1 MQLSSPQRNIANDPS
16 RFKVV
21 CAGRRFGKTFLSM
34 REICYRARH
43 PGKEIF
49 YITTS
54 YRAAKMILWKPLKNR
69 LLDLRWASKINES
82 ELSIQL
88 VNGSTI
94 SLKGSEDPNRL
105 RGVSLDYAV
114 IDEAAE
120 VHLGELWGE
129 ILRPALA
136 DRRGDAMFIG
146 TPKSKNNAFYDLWV
160 NAQTTPDWRAWQYTT
175 LDGGFVRAE
184 EIEAAKADMTEK
196 QFRQEFLASFET
208 DDSQVAYN
216 FSREPHTIDIP
227 ADINTNVIHVGC
239 DFNVNPMSATIAVQ
253 SNDQTLTVID
263 EVVIYSS
270 NTTELADEIR
280 NRYPRSRV
288 IIYPDPAGSAR
299 KTSANGLTD
308 HKILENA
315 GFVVKSP
322 RRHDPVR
329 DRINATNAKFKNAN
343 GVISLYIGK
352 NCKRLIESLE
362 KHSYKTGTSIP
373 DKDSGYDHMF
383 DALSYCVAY
392 MFPIR
397 KDRPVDDNQLTR
409 WTVATY

>member
-1 MQLSSPQRNIANDPS
+1 MRLSKPQQTIAQHDS

-21 CAGRRFGKTFLSM
+21 VAGRRFGKTYLSM

-120 VHLGELWGE
+120 VHLEELWGE

-136 DRRGDAMFIG
+136 DKQGDAMFIG
-146 TPKSKNNAFYDLWV
+146 TPKGKGNTFYDMYV
-160 NAQTTPDWRAWQYTT
+160 QAKTTPGWESWQYTT
-175 LDGGFVRAE
+175 LEGGFVKPE
-184 EIEAAKADMTEK
+184 EVEAAKSDMNER
-196 QFRQEFLASFET
+196 QFRQEFLATFET
-208 DDSQVAYN
+208 YENRVAWAFDRDTHIRSIDDPDTRIIY
-216 FSREPHTIDIP
+216 
-227 ADINTNVIHVGC
+227 VGC
-239 DFNVNPMSATIAVQ
+239 DFNRNPIHATISVRVGE
-253 SNDQTLTVID
+253 DIYVID
-263 EVVIYSS
+263 EISMYSS
-270 NTTELADEIR
+270 DTDELADEIK
-280 NRYPRSRV
+280 NRYPNSKAF
-288 IIYPDPAGSAR
+288 IYPDPSGSR
-299 KTSANGLTD
+299 KQTSSGGRSD
-308 HKILENA
+308 HIILENA

-322 RRHDPVR
+322 RKHDPVR
-329 DRINATNAKFKNAN
+329 DRINAINARFKTASGENHLFIDPKCKATIN
-343 GVISLYIGK
+343 SLD
-352 NCKRLIESLE
+352 
-362 KHSYKTGTSIP
+362 KHTFKEGTGIP
-373 DKDSGYDHMF
+373 DKDTGFDHAF
-383 DALSYCVAY
+383 DALSYHIAY
-392 MFPIR
+392 VFPLK
-397 KDRPVDDNQLTR
+397 KDREDEQPGRWGLALT
-409 WTVATY
+409 